1 MRVRLFVEVE
11 IRDALMWG
19 EGGPDADALAWFE
32 RDVLGSA
39 SLHSNE
45 IGDEVGPLRVLAMD
59 RPRSK
64 PTPVPKTMK
73 RLRRRD
79 VGHALRGGQKGE
91 R

>member
-1 MRVRLFVEVE
+1 MRLRLFVEVE

-19 EGGPDADALAWFE
+19 EGGPDADALRWFE
-32 RDVLGSA
+32 REVLGDVI
-39 SLHSNE
+39 LHSNE
-45 IGDEVGPLRVLAMD
+45 IGSEVGPLRVLAMD

-73 RLRRRD
+73 RLSKRNA
-79 VGHALRGGQKGE
+79 GAALRSDG